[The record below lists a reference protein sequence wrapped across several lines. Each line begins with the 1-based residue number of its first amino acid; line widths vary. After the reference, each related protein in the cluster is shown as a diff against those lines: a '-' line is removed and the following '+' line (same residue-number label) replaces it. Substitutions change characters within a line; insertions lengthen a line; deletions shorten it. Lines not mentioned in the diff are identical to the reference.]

1 MNMPKQISLTVLA
14 FLTSLFSVN
23 AATIVWTNTAGGGW
37 NEAINWSPNQVPG
50 SGDTVMVTND
60 VDFTLNIDGV
70 ANAGNLIL
78 GTTDLD
84 STNTQVLQVQVGN
97 TFILNGTLTVSTNGQ
112 FNLNTGSV
120 MIGTNAILDGTL
132 NGSGATLSGT
142 LTIESNSVLNVN
154 PPGMTFNGYFAGIGV
169 LYNYGTVNWSSTS
182 IYEDNNGVI
191 YNYGLWLAQTDGIIY
206 GRSSSGNG
214 AFINYGI
221 FSKVGGTNST
231 VFDGNGTF
239 TNYGDVDLQT
249 GTLEVSAGQDSGTFD
264 TTNGT
269 LMTFGQFILNGTNT
283 FIGGGVLTN
292 SILEGTNAVVEGTLA
307 VAGQMTIG
315 GTITIDSSAELQLLT
330 SVTFDGYIN
339 GGAVPAIFTNNGTVL
354 WTSNDQYGDYSPQID
369 NYGLWVAQSDNT
381 FGGKQNA
388 GETAF
393 NNFGVFQKIGTSGT
407 TTLDVNTV
415 INDAGG
421 TIQTSSGNLTIQNG
435 SGNGLFNTASGSQL
449 DLTTFDFIG
458 DSTFTNGGSVTGSF
472 EATNGVFHGTPEL
485 SNVSFSGIFTLAND
499 CNLNVGTGGLG
510 FYGYPNATAVTN
522 YGTVTWAMGNLS
534 GDNSPLIVN
543 YGLWNVETDGV
554 FNGRSSSGNT
564 VFDNVGTFRKTAGQG
579 GTTALNSFEFINT
592 GLLDVQTGEVSMVAN
607 FIPGG
612 GRVNFGLNSS
622 NNFGNLYF
630 PGTVTLGGTL
640 SANLNNLFAP
650 AASNSFPV
658 VTYFGETGAFTNL
671 SLPAG
676 FVWTNN
682 YGGSAFTLSVATV
695 EPPQVTSAPAVQNGN
710 FSFSFS
716 AVPGQTYQIEDTTNL
731 VPSNWVDVGAPIYVT
746 NTSPITV
753 SNLISVNPQL
763 FYRLV
768 LQ

>member
-1 MNMPKQISLTVLA
+1 MNMPKQISITVLA
-14 FLTSLFSVN
+14 FLTSFFSVN

-37 NEAINWSPNQVPG
+37 NEPINWSPNQVPG

-84 STNTQVLQVQVGN
+84 STNTQVLQVEVGN

-112 FNLNTGSV
+112 FNLSTGSV
-120 MIGTNAILDGTL
+120 MIGTNGILNGTL

-142 LTIESNSVLNVN
+142 LTIESNSVLNVE
-154 PPGMTFNGYFAGIGV
+154 PPGMTFNGYFAGVGV

-214 AFINYGI
+214 SFINYGI

-231 VFDGNGTF
+231 VFDDNGTF

-249 GTLEVSAGQDSGTFD
+249 GTLEVNAGQDSGTFD

-269 LMTFGQFILNGTNT
+269 LMTFGQFLLNGTNT

-292 SILEGTNAVVEGTLA
+292 SILEGTNAVLEGTLA
-307 VAGQMTIG
+307 VAGQITIG

-354 WTSNDQYGDYSPQID
+354 WTSNDQFGDYSPQIY

-381 FGGKQNA
+381 FGGRQNA

-393 NNFGVFQKIGTSGT
+393 NNFGVFQKTGTSGT
-407 TTLDVNTV
+407 TTLDENTV

-421 TIQTSSGNLTIQNG
+421 TILTSSGNVTIQNG

-458 DSTFTNGGSVTGSF
+458 GSTFTNGGSVTGSF
-472 EATNGVFHGTPEL
+472 ESTNAVFHGTPDL
-485 SNVSFSGIFTLAND
+485 SNVSFSGIFTLASD

-510 FYGYPNATAVTN
+510 FYGYPNATSLTN
-522 YGTVTWAMGNLS
+522 YGTVTWAMGNLN
-534 GDNSPLIVN
+534 GDSSPLIVN
-543 YGLWNVETDGV
+543 YGSWNVETDGI
-554 FNGRSSSGNT
+554 FNGRYSSGNT
-564 VFDNVGTFRKTAGQG
+564 IFDNVGTFRKTAGQG
-579 GTTALNSFEFINT
+579 GNTTLNSFEFINT
-592 GLLDVQTGEVSMVAN
+592 GLLDVQTGEVSMAAN

-622 NNFGNLYF
+622 NNFGNLNF
-630 PGTVTLGGTL
+630 AGTVTLGGTL

-682 YGGSAFTLSVATV
+682 YSGSAFTLSVATV
-695 EPPQVTSAPAVQNGN
+695 KQPQVTSAPAVQNGN

-731 VPSNWVDVGAPIYVT
+731 VPSNWVDVGGPIYVT

-753 SNLISVNPQL
+753 SNLISINPQL